1 MAKTSRQRR
10 KTIRVSEIRALSE
23 LQVTDREAAAF
34 FGISLQTF
42 REMIRVDSSAREAW
56 EDGRQLG
63 RISLRKNQFA
73 LSRHNASMAQWL
85 GKQYLDQ
92 KDVQQLE
99 MSGRDGEPIKML
111 DLGRLSKEQRGNLR
125 EILTLARAKTSG
137 R

>member
-10 KTIRVSEIRALSE
+10 KTIRVSEIRRLSE
-23 LQVTDREAAAF
+23 LQVTDKEAAAF
-34 FGISLQTF
+34 FGISLATF
-42 REMIRVDSSAREAW
+42 REMIRVDSAARDAW

-63 RISLRKNQFA
+63 RISLRRNQFA
-73 LSRHNASMAQWL
+73 LSKHNASMAQWL

-111 DLGRLSKEQRGNLR
+111 DLGRLTKEQRGNLR